1 MIDLKRALN
10 LRLDIYFAMTL
21 KQKQRFNAS
30 YSWHFMENVPMDDFK
45 RITKNKRLHEKMMEL
60 KKMHFRL
67 VSDNAA

>member
-21 KQKQRFNAS
+21 KQKQRFNAQ
-30 YSWHFMENVPMDDFK
+30 YSWQFMENVPMDDFK

-60 KKMHFRL
+60 KKMCFRL